1 MMKKG
6 LLLVVSGPSGTG
18 KGTICKRLL
27 EKEKDIKLS
36 ISATTR
42 EPRKGE
48 VDGINYFFVD
58 RDVFKQQI
66 LEDAFLEYAK
76 VYENYYGT
84 PKKYVIDEVHKGNNV
99 LLEIDI
105 QGALQVK
112 NKYPEGIYI
121 FILPPSMQELKNRIV
136 GRGTESEASI
146 RKRFSSA
153 FEEINYVKEYNYFII
168 NDEVDRAVEKI
179 RTIIQA
185 ENCKVTKDIEN
196 IISKFKEELSC

>member
-1 MMKKG
+1 MKKG
-6 LLLVVSGPSGTG
+6 LLIVVSGPSGTG
-18 KGTICKRLL
+18 KGTICKHLL

-48 VDGINYFFVD
+48 VDGVNYFFVD
-58 RDVFKQQI
+58 KDIFEQQI
-66 LEDAFLEYAK
+66 LEDAFLEHAK

-84 PKKYVIDEVHKGNNV
+84 PKKYVIDEVDKGNHV

-112 NKYPEGIYI
+112 EKYPEGIFI
-121 FILPPSMQELKNRIV
+121 FILPPSMKELKNRIV
-136 GRGTESEASI
+136 GRGTESETSI
-146 RKRFSSA
+146 TKRFSSA
-153 FEEINYVKEYNYFII
+153 FEEINYVREYDYFIV
-168 NDEVDRAVEKI
+168 NDEVDIAVEKI
-179 RTIIQA
+179 RAIIKA
-185 ENCKVTKDIEN
+185 ENCRVTKDIEN